1 MTLDNLISQLQDVR
15 AVNGNIQ
22 VQLLEFYGA
31 VQQKN
36 KNSIFTNEIHLAY
49 AEEEEEEETPPTE
62 EVKTYPIGFC

>member
-15 AVNGNIQ
+15 TANGNIQ

-31 VQQKN
+31 VQQKD

-49 AEEEEEEETPPTE
+49 AEEEEEETPPTE